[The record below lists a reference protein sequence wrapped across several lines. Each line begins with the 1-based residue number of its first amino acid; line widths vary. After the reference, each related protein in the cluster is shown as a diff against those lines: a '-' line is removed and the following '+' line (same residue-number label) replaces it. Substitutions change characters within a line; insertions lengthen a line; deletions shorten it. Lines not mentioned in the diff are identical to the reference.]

1 MKGVIQTERIPIKL
15 WAPVEEIEDEA
26 ISQLKKTAAVP
37 GVVGLAVMPD
47 VHLGHGA
54 TIGSVIATRGMVIPS
69 AVGVDIGCGM
79 MAAKLPFSV
88 HRLSHGNIKYLREE
102 IELRI
107 PVGFTDHKIA
117 SVEALLWM
125 GGEHPCGFT
134 HLHAAIQKDASRA
147 ARQLGTLGG
156 GNHFVEVCVD
166 EAEQVWLLLHSG
178 SRGVGNKLAQIH
190 IEVAKDLMRRYF
202 IALPD
207 PELAYLVQQTPE
219 FNAYWRDLQWAQAYA
234 MKNRELMME
243 AVMRAVAQVILGDE
257 HAPITPLLSV
267 NCHHNYAE
275 KEYHGGERG
284 QNVIITRKGAV
295 RARTGDLGIIPGSM
309 GTASY
314 IVRGLGNTE
323 SFHSCSHGAGRRMS
337 RTKAR
342 TLFSLADAAAQTAGV
357 ECKKDASII
366 DELPGAYKDIEK
378 VMDHQKDL
386 VEIVAKLKQVLCVKG

>member
-243 AVMRAVAQVILGDE
+243 AVMRAVAWMPGRTEFTVTPSPATSRASVLRNPV
-257 HAPITPLLSV
+257 APARAVLDRISPAIGWRTATEV
-267 NCHHNYAE
+267 MAT
-275 KEYHGGERG
+275 
-284 QNVIITRKGAV
+284 TRPQCWACM
-295 RARTGDLGIIPGSM
+295 A
-309 GTASY
+309 GTAALHMRNVPRTITA
-314 IVRGLGNTE
+314 IVVSQCWTVR
-323 SFHSCSHGAGRRMS
+323 SASAVYFVS
-337 RTKAR
+337 R
-342 TLFSLADAAAQTAGV
+342 
-357 ECKKDASII
+357 
-366 DELPGAYKDIEK
+366 
-378 VMDHQKDL
+378 
-386 VEIVAKLKQVLCVKG
+386 